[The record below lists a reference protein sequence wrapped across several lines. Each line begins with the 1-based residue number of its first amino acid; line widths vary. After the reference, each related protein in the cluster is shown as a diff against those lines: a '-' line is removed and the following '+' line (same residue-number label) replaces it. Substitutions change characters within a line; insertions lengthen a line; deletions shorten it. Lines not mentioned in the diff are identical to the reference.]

1 MNIEISVI
9 ICTYNRDLYIEE
21 SIRSVLNQNHTGIN
35 YELVLVN
42 NNSTDKTDSIC
53 TTIFQSN
60 SIIPIQYYIETQQG
74 LSAARNRG
82 IALAKGEIIVFIDDD
97 AMMFPDFI
105 AQLSNA
111 YKQHPEMAASGGRIY
126 PRFESKAPNW
136 MSRFL
141 IPLMSVIDKGE
152 HPKPFKGA
160 AYPIGANM
168 AFRKSVIDQIG
179 LFDTALGRSGK
190 NLQGGEEKDIFNR
203 IKARNLSII
212 YLPFVRVYHII
223 PDARLTADYIRKM
236 GVGIGSSERIRSK
249 NIHTFEYLKTCAKE
263 IAKWVASIGLFC
275 WYSLILSPQK
285 GIMILRFRA
294 WVSSGVFSK
303 NKTS

>member
-212 YLPFVRVYHII
+212 YLPFVRVYHVI

-236 GVGIGSSERIRSK
+236 GIGIGSSERIRAK
-249 NIHTFEYLKTCAKE
+249 NINRVEYIKTCTKE
-263 IAKWVASIGLFC
+263 IAKWIASIILYF
-275 WYSLILSPQK
+275 WYALVLMPQK